1 MIFHSSLCQRRQ
13 GYLCN
18 IWYRV
23 KNVFTCKNR
32 AKLFLKC
39 FLMKFWKCLHKWR
52 QCNNFDVTFESS
64 LHQRRQGYLC
74 DIWWRVTN
82 LFTCTTRAK
91 LFLKCFLMKF
101 WKCLHKWRQCN
112 NYDVTFESSLHQRR
126 QVFFALFDTGL
137 NIYSPA
143 RIGLSCFWKLF
154 DEILKMSSQV
164 KTVWQLW
171 CDIWVKSSPAKTGL
185 FMLYLI

>member
-39 FLMKFWKCLHKWR
+39 
-52 QCNNFDVTFESS
+52 S
-64 LHQRRQGYLC
+64 
-74 DIWWRVTN
+74 
-82 LFTCTTRAK
+82 
-91 LFLKCFLMKF
+91 LMKF

-126 QVFFALFDTGL
+126 QGFLCPIWYRVKHLFTSKNRAKL
-137 NIYSPA
+137 F
-143 RIGLSCFWKLF
+143 LKCFLMKFWKCLHKRWQCINFDVTFESSLHQQRQGFLCYIWYRTKNLF
-154 DEILKMSSQV
+154 TSKNRANLFLKWIRMNMF
-164 KTVWQLW
+164 W
-171 CDIWVKSSPAKTGL
+171 
-185 FMLYLI
+185 